1 MSLGKKISYLRK
13 LNKLTQQDLAIAA
26 GVSQSQINK
35 IERNVSSP
43 STEVLQKIAKALNTY
58 TSELLGENS
67 SSNEFVK
74 ENIDLIRGNLSYE
87 EMSKDIGVKLKQP
100 MFSTIFS
107 ATYLKDLSRGNVLP
121 DENRLITLSK
131 YAQVPIEFFYQKN
144 NTAEE
149 IINAKEKY
157 KKLELEKEQNDI
169 RQKDFSHLRSELID
183 FIADPKN
190 AKYVEF
196 AKQVF
201 DKGIDPDDIYGFN
214 LKLK

>member
-1 MSLGKKISYLRK
+1 MSLGKKISDLRK
-13 LNKLTQQDLAIAA
+13 LNRLTQQDLATAA

-58 TSELLGENS
+58 TSELLGENNR
-67 SSNEFVK
+67 SNEFVK
-74 ENIDLIRGNLSYE
+74 ENIDLIRDNLSYE
-87 EMSKDIGVKLKQP
+87 EMSKDIGMKLKQP

-107 ATYLKDLSRGNVLP
+107 ASYLKDLSRGNVIP

-131 YAQVPIEFFYQKN
+131 YAQVPLEFFYHKSN
-144 NTAEE
+144 SIKDIIRAREE
-149 IINAKEKY
+149 Y
-157 KKLELEKEQNDI
+157 KKLELEKEQNI
-169 RQKDFSHLRSELID
+169 INKKDLSHLRSELID
-183 FIADPKN
+183 FITDPKN
-190 AKYVEF
+190 EKYVEF

>member
-1 MSLGKKISYLRK
+1 MSLGKKISDLRK
-13 LNKLTQQDLAIAA
+13 LNRLTQQDLATAA

-67 SSNEFVK
+67 SSNEFIK

-107 ATYLKDLSRGNVLP
+107 ATYLKDLSKGNVIP

-131 YAQVPIEFFYQKN
+131 YAQVPLEFFYQKSN
-144 NTAEE
+144 SIEDVIKAR
-149 IINAKEKY
+149 EKY
-157 KKLELEKEQNDI
+157 KKLELEREQNI
-169 RQKDFSHLRSELID
+169 NKKDLSHLKSELID
-183 FIADPKN
+183 FIADPRN
-190 AKYVEF
+190 VKYVEF

-201 DKGIDPDDIYGFN
+201 DKGIDPNDIYGFN

>member
-58 TSELLGENS
+58 SSELLGENS

-107 ATYLKDLSRGNVLP
+107 ATYLKDLSRGNVVP

-131 YAQVPIEFFYQKN
+131 YAQVPLEFFYQKN
-144 NTAEE
+144 NSAEE
-149 IINAKEKY
+149 VINAKEEY
-157 KKLELEKEQNDI
+157 KKLEIEKEQNDI
-169 RQKDFSHLRSELID
+169 QQKDFSHLRNELID
-183 FIADPKN
+183 FIANPKN
-190 AKYVEF
+190 VKYVEF

-201 DKGIDPDDIYGFN
+201 DKGVDPDDIYGFN